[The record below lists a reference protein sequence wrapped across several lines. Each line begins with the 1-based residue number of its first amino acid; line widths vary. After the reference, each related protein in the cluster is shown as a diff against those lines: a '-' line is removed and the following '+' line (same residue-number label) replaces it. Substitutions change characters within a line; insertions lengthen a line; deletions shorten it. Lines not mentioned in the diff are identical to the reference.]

1 MHEKQKQA
9 VPFLLSHLAQPYSS
23 PIREGIARALGAPAA
38 LREWTVLVTR
48 YELERDARVKDG
60 IAAAL
65 SAIADDTVI
74 NSLIALVLAPANG
87 PSRLL
92 LLRALAKSRDP
103 KARDAML
110 KLRGDPL
117 FEDELKA
124 LSRHS
129 K

>member
-1 MHEKQKQA
+1 M
-9 VPFLLSHLAQPYSS
+9 
-23 PIREGIARALGAPAA
+23 
-38 LREWTVLVTR
+38 TR